1 MLIVKLSDLLKVGN
15 LLLFLLVLVISVIDI
30 SNIPKDD
37 ESLINDKFLHMLA
50 YFFLSL
56 TTQIAQWKF
65 KIIKESYNYGL
76 KVKILN
82 NYSIVLII
90 TFLYGI
96 LLEVIQNF
104 LPNRNFDVN
113 DIIANFL
120 GIVIG
125 LITYYLFVS
134 TKNNFYTRN
143 I

>member
-1 MLIVKLSDLLKVGN
+1 
-15 LLLFLLVLVISVIDI
+15 
-30 SNIPKDD
+30 
-37 ESLINDKFLHMLA
+37 MLA

-96 LLEVIQNF
+96 LLEVIQNI

>member
-1 MLIVKLSDLLKVGN
+1 
-15 LLLFLLVLVISVIDI
+15 VISVIDFR
-30 SNIPKDD
+30 SIPSED
-37 ESLINDKFLHMLA
+37 ELLNNDKFLHIFA

-65 KIIKESYNYGL
+65 KIINKSYNYRL
-76 KVKILN
+76 KDKIHN

-96 LLEVIQNF
+96 LIEVIQNF

-113 DIIANFL
+113 DIIANFF
-120 GIVIG
+120 GILIG

-134 TKNNFYTRN
+134 IKNYTYTRN